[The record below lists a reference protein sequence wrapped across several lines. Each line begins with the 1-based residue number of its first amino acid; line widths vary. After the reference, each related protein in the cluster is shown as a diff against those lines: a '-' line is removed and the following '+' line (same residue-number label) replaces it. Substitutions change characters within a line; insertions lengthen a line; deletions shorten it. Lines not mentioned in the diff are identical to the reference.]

1 MKKVAYL
8 SLGCDKNRVDMENTL
23 GRLSERGFRVVA
35 APEPAFALIINT
47 CGFIDLAK
55 EESIET
61 ILESIEA
68 RKQGSYTIIAAVGC
82 LVERYRTELADE
94 IPEIDIWMG
103 LEQVERLAGRLDE
116 LYEKH
121 EKEASPDHLP
131 ESSSVPSRQKKISC
145 NNEVRHITTPYHYS
159 FLKIADGCSG
169 GCSFCAIP
177 LIKGPWCSRPL
188 ENLLEEARALEA
200 AGVKELNLVAQ
211 DTTAYGKDLSPDV
224 ELADL
229 LERILSETN
238 IPWIRVL
245 YAHPEHVNDR
255 LIDLLAHEERLL
267 RYLDLPLQHISGR
280 ILSAM
285 GRRTGRRQIEEL
297 LERLYSRVRGL
308 ILRTTLMTGFPGETE
323 TEFQELLA
331 FIEEG
336 WFFWGAAFGFSP
348 EEGTAAEKM
357 EGRVEQSIAD
367 ERAAAVYEVQR
378 EVTSRKLGGLVGEN
392 LDVLVDGPWSPMI
405 YEEDY
410 ASEAEPNTEWTARFR
425 GQAVD
430 VDGVVKLVGDAREG
444 EFVKARV
451 VESWDYDLDARLI
464 EEE

>member
-23 GRLSERGFRVVA
+23 GRLAEQGFRVVA
-35 APEPAFALIINT
+35 VPEPAFALVVNT

-68 RKQGSYTIIAAVGC
+68 CKQGSYNIIAVVGC

-94 IPEIDIWMG
+94 IPEVDIWMG
-103 LEQVERLAGRLDE
+103 LEHVERLAARVVE
-116 LYEKH
+116 LYEKQGGGTD
-121 EKEASPDHLP
+121 EDQLPD
-131 ESSSVPSRQKKISC
+131 SKSVPSQQKKISF
-145 NNEVRHITTPYHYS
+145 NNKVRHITTPSHYS

-177 LIKGPWCSRPL
+177 LIKGPWRSRAA
-188 ENLLEEARALEA
+188 EHLLEEARALEA

-211 DTTAYGKDLSPDV
+211 DTTAYGKDASSNV
-224 ELADL
+224 EFADL
-229 LERILSETN
+229 LEKILSETA

-245 YAHPEHVNDR
+245 YAHPEHVTDR
-255 LIDLLAHEERLL
+255 FIGLLANEKRLL
-267 RYLDLPLQHISGR
+267 GYLDLPLQHISDR
-280 ILSAM
+280 ILFAM
-285 GRRTGRRQIEEL
+285 GRRTGRRQIEAL
-297 LERLYSRVRGL
+297 LEKLYSRVNGL
-308 ILRTTLMTGFPGETE
+308 ILRTTLLIGFPGETE
-323 TEFQELLA
+323 KEFQELLD

-357 EGRVEQSIAD
+357 EGGVEQSLAD

-378 EVTSRKLGGLVGEN
+378 EVTSRKLGGFVGEDLN
-392 LDVLVDGPWSPMI
+392 VLVDGPWSPVI

-410 ASEAEPNTEWTARFR
+410 ASDADPKTEWTGRFR

-430 VDGVVKLVGDAREG
+430 VDGVVKLVGNARAG

-451 VESWDYDLDARLI
+451 VESWDYDLDARKI